1 MGMKSERSNR
11 SQSLTQEAF
20 MILHNLQNCRFRFM
34 ISQFNQLNVLVI
46 GAATEDKIEK
56 LEAFASIT

>member
-46 GAATEDKIEK
+46 GATTEDKIEK